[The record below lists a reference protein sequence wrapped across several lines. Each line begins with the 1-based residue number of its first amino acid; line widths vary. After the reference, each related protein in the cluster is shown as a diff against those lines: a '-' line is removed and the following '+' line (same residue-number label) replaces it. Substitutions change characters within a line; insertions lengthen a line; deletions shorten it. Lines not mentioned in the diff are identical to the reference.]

1 MVPAGCDNSGA
12 GSCSNKGFAAK
23 MVQQYFTGRRAAL
36 AAGMLAAGPAWAQQ
50 NRPAQQPARGA
61 TQQGQVILGR
71 DGWLFGAWEDVR
83 NVDLRRTREVCRY
96 INGAVTAMT
105 EAGFRVALCVT
116 PTKARV
122 YEEFLP
128 DDFRPS
134 ADAQARYATVLEE
147 FGRGQAMI
155 ADHATQFAQLRRSQR
170 DALFFKADIHWTPIG
185 GAAAAGELARV
196 VRERG
201 NLPAA
206 TRRGTQLG
214 DMLTMRYERNDLA
227 EMLGPD
233 QQRRFPFENFRVRR
247 IQGAPQGVGLI
258 EEDGADVI
266 IVGNSFM
273 QTGYGFPPMF
283 SNQLNRPVAL
293 AVQVGRFGPYA
304 TLLNYLRSDLF
315 RQNRPNLIV
324 WHFLEGNME
333 VMPDSQGFWGSAA
346 MPQRQFTDELRRLAR
361 RA

>member
-1 MVPAGCDNSGA
+1 M
-12 GSCSNKGFAAK
+12 AK
-23 MVQQYFTGRRAAL
+23 QFPIGRRAAL
-36 AAGMLAAGPAWAQQ
+36 AGGIMAATPALAQQ
-50 NRPAQQPARGA
+50 NRPAQQPARSDA
-61 TQQGQVILGR
+61 QQGQVIIGR
-71 DGWLFGAWEDVR
+71 DGWLFAAWEDIR
-83 NVDLRRTREVCRY
+83 RVDLRRTREVARY
-96 INGAVTAMT
+96 INGAVAIMA

-128 DDFRPS
+128 DDFRPN
-134 ADAQARYATVLEE
+134 ADATARYDAVLEE
-147 FGRGQAMI
+147 FARGPALLV
-155 ADHATQFAQLRRSQR
+155 DHATQSAQLRRSQR
-170 DALFFKADIHWTPIG
+170 DALFFKADIHWTPVT
-185 GAAAAGELARV
+185 GAAAAAELARV

-206 TRRGTQLG
+206 TRHGTQLG

-227 EMLGPD
+227 EMLGPE

-273 QTGYGFPPMF
+273 QTGCGFPPMF

-293 AVQVGRFGPYA
+293 AVQVGRFGPYT

-333 VMPDSQGFWGSAA
+333 VMPDNPGFWGSAA
-346 MPQRQFTDELRRLAR
+346 MPARQFTDELRRLAR